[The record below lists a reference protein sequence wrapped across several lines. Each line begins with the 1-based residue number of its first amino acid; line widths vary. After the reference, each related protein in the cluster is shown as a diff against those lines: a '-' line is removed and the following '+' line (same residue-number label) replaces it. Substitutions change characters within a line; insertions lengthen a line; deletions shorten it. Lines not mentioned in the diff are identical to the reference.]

1 MANMMLI
8 NIILRIQKKKINS
21 KPTYNKYIRTKISSY
36 SENFQ
41 ANKRLT
47 KDKYHGH
54 SILSLESISEVKS
67 KYFPQTFLDKFFEC
81 NSVECNSIECD
92 SVEKHN
98 DSNVNGLFKELV
110 QIVDC
115 SDDDDSSYKS

>member
-1 MANMMLI
+1 MANMVRI
-8 NIILRIQKKKINS
+8 NIILLFNKKINI

-47 KDKYHGH
+47 KDKCHGH
-54 SILSLESISEVKS
+54 SILSLESISEVKN

-92 SVEKHN
+92 SVEKRN
-98 DSNVNGLFKELV
+98 DSNVNGLFKELL

-115 SDDDDSSYKS
+115 SNDDESSYKP